1 MNNQEK
7 AYLFIKDQINTG
19 HFKPGHLLSENQTRI
34 KLNMSRTPIREAIR
48 EAIKQL
54 ENEGL
59 LVRQGQKKSLAIL
72 H

>member
-1 MNNQEK
+1 
-7 AYLFIKDQINTG
+7 
-19 HFKPGHLLSENQTRI
+19 
-34 KLNMSRTPIREAIR
+34 MSRTPIR